1 MVMEN
6 TLRVEDL
13 KNLQSLFDIKGST
26 VDRYSKPDADTLK
39 DVNWLRLG
47 KKFHFEN

>member
-6 TLRVEDL
+6 TLRVEDE

-26 VDRYSKPDADTLK
+26 VDRCSKPNADTLK

-47 KKFHFEN
+47 KKLKFEK